1 MNHYH
6 ELLRARAPYQRLEQ
20 AIALTRMVRQLA
32 EADIR
37 QRHPDAPDDEVR
49 VRLTVGLYGRD
60 VAAATFRK
68 STASGGAMAD
78 GNVPS
83 DDVVTI
89 ARRLGK
95 AIEEAGGA
103 YFVGGSIAKLAPKVS
118 RYPPPTSMS
127 CWSWLPD
134 RVGDLVAALGADF
147 EVDAETLG
155 DALQSGTTCTVFYLP
170 TVTKIDL
177 FAREF
182 RWFRSYRICAPL
194 PGAGPID
201 GRDAGRQ
208 ESRGYGL
215 AQAALVSPRR
225 MRFRPPL
232 ARCRGGSPRERPGN
246 GQSIPRELGRS
257 ARCDA
262 DARAGQD
269 RGAGARAENDVIVA
283 ARAPFCARESSGTGS
298 SDD

>member
-103 YFVGGSIAKLAPKVS
+103 YFVGGSIASSLQGEPRSTTDIDVVLELA
-118 RYPPPTSMS
+118 
-127 CWSWLPD
+127 PD

-177 FAREF
+177 FARGSDGFDRIEF
-182 RWFRSYRICAPL
+182 ARRCPVQVQSTGETLVVKSPEDTVLRKLLWYRQDGCVSDRHWRDVVEVL
-194 PGAGPID
+194 RVSGPEMD
-201 GRDAGRQ
+201 
-208 ESRGYGL
+208 SRYLASWADRLDVTQMLERARTG
-215 AQAALVSPRR
+215 AQA
-225 MRFRPPL
+225 
-232 ARCRGGSPRERPGN
+232 PG
-246 GQSIPRELGRS
+246 PK
-257 ARCDA
+257 
-262 DARAGQD
+262 
-269 RGAGARAENDVIVA
+269 
-283 ARAPFCARESSGTGS
+283 TT
-298 SDD
+298 